1 MGEQEEAF
9 FSWTA
14 RRVVLAPLD
23 AEVPD
28 RCVLDVRM
36 MLGDRDAR
44 LITRVD
50 PTDDLDYTALFVG
63 RVAGTHDVPIR
74 VVEDETLLLVGSH
87 SSSPAEILVCAGDVP
102 DLGGHLTASQVD
114 RDLHRGGPVSELVRM
129 SRAASV
135 LLDWCDSPQAMAE
148 PSRGMEPSGSR
159 HSPGI
164 VRTLRCGLRRKPR
177 TRVVLNQRG

>member
-50 PTDDLDYTALFVG
+50 PTDDLDYTVLQAHTMFRSVWSRTRRCSSSAATAPAQPKSWSVQAMYRTSVATSPRRRSIGICIAADPSANSFGCRALPRCCSTGAILHRRWPNRLAVWN
-63 RVAGTHDVPIR
+63 HR
-74 VVEDETLLLVGSH
+74 VVGTVLGS
-87 SSSPAEILVCAGDVP
+87 SERSGAGSD
-102 DLGGHLTASQVD
+102 AS
-114 RDLHRGGPVSELVRM
+114 REPEL
-129 SRAASV
+129 
-135 LLDWCDSPQAMAE
+135 C
-148 PSRGMEPSGSR
+148 
-159 HSPGI
+159 
-164 VRTLRCGLRRKPR
+164 
-177 TRVVLNQRG
+177 